1 MDACY
6 LNKCPTV
13 MCSATAHSP
22 NITKQL
28 SLCYPHCSETVEP
41 VLSSLFFVAE
51 QLVWETARS
60 TGAAPTYFRA
70 FGRFMDGGLISN
82 NPTLDMLTE
91 IHEYNVGLRL
101 IVSQTSSHFY

>member
-1 MDACY
+1 
-6 LNKCPTV
+6 
-13 MCSATAHSP
+13 MCSATAHHP

-28 SLCYPHCSETVEP
+28 SLCYPHCSKTVKP
-41 VLSSLFFVAE
+41 VLFSLFFVVE

>member
-1 MDACY
+1 MPYSDVLGNCPPSQH
-6 LNKCPTV
+6 NKTV
-13 MCSATAHSP
+13 
-22 NITKQL
+22 K
-28 SLCYPHCSETVEP
+28 P
-41 VLSSLFFVAE
+41 VLFSLFFVVE

-91 IHEYNVGLRL
+91 IHEYNV
-101 IVSQTSSHFY
+101 HH